1 MRGIVQEKKNN
12 KYLCPNT
19 PFRTKTKKQK
29 KQKKRKKK
37 KQNKTKGNRKWTSK
51 HYSHTLAS
59 PSKHTLNI
67 LPFSLS

>member
-29 KQKKRKKK
+29 KNKRKEKRK
-37 KQNKTKGNRKWTSK
+37 SKTKQREI
-51 HYSHTLAS
+51 AS
-59 PSKHTLNI
+59 GLQNI
-67 LPFSLS
+67 THIP

>member
-29 KQKKRKKK
+29 KTKEKKK
-37 KQNKTKGNRKWTSK
+37 EKAKQNKGKSQVDFK
-51 HYSHTLAS
+51 TLLTY
-59 PSKHTLNI
+59 PSKSFQTH
-67 LPFSLS
+67 S